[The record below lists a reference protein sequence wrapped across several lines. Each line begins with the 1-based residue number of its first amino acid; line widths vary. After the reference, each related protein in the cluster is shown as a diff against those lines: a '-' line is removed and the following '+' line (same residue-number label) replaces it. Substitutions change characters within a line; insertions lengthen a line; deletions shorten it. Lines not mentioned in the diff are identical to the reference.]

1 MNKDTTNYV
10 ILTEKMLGKLVNSR
24 KVKVLYLVAC
34 AEAFALYKVCKKADE
49 LKKDVDYWKDEAD
62 RLNLEMNINKES

>member
-49 LKKDVDYWKDEAD
+49 LNKDLAYYKSECERYEVF
-62 RLNLEMNINKES
+62 KEES